1 MDKEGLLQKI
11 DRLPPNPGV
20 YLFRNAVGEIL
31 YVGKAANL
39 YERVHSYLQ
48 KLGGED
54 WKTLTMI
61 GKSDRID
68 FIITDTEKEALI
80 LEDNLI
86 KEHHPRYNIKLR
98 DDKHYPYLRLSPK
111 EEPAL
116 SIVRRVQKDHSL
128 YFGPY
133 PSATALRETVKLIRR
148 VFPLSTSLDTKF
160 TKRLRLHQPDKT
172 DQDACSDKSP
182 PARDREVFRQVR
194 MFLEGRNQSLIQLLH
209 REMEAAS
216 DRMNFE
222 AAARFRDQIENIK
235 KVIEKQKI
243 VSREWVDRDAVGLS
257 RKDQSVTIY
266 LLFIRG
272 GKILG
277 GKGFSL
283 PASGL
288 PEEEILSAFLRQ
300 YYQEGEFIPPQILV
314 SEAPLDRSLIE
325 DWLTGMKG
333 KRVRILVSRKGS
345 RKRLLDMARE
355 NAETFL
361 PAERQTEEAG
371 AGRPRDNSTHNR
383 LPFPL

>member
-11 DRLPPNPGV
+11 DRLPRNPGV
-20 YLFRNAVGEIL
+20 YLFRNALGEIL

-39 YERVHSYLQ
+39 YDRVHSYLQ

-61 GKSDRID
+61 GKSDHID

-86 KEHHPRYNIKLR
+86 KEHHPPYNVKLR
-98 DDKHYPYLRLSPK
+98 DDKHYPYLRLSPE

-133 PSATALRETVKLIRR
+133 PSATALRETVKSIRR
-148 VFPLSTSLDTKF
+148 VFPISTNLDTKF
-160 TKRLRLHQPDKT
+160 TKRLRLHQPDET
-172 DQDACSDKSP
+172 DQNACSEKSA
-182 PARDREVFRQVR
+182 PARDREAFRQVR

-257 RKDQSVTIY
+257 RKDQRVTIY

-288 PEEEILSAFLRQ
+288 PDEEILSAFLRQ
-300 YYQEGEFIPPQILV
+300 YYREGEFIPPQILV
-314 SEAPLDRSLIE
+314 SEAPLDQSLIE

-345 RKRLLDMARE
+345 RKRLLEMARE
-355 NAETFL
+355 NAETFS
-361 PAERQTEEAG
+361 PVEGETEEAG
-371 AGRPRDNSTHNR
+371 AGRTKGQSDP
-383 LPFPL
+383 